1 MKTREKIS
9 YVFLLILS
17 VIISGVIIITNEKT
31 YSASC
36 SLSISGETLNVGD
49 TKKITIKSSS
59 NTSSADGYIKSSDP
73 SCIQI
78 VSVNSP
84 IGKNTDSYF
93 AVIDQAGDGL
103 SSVGSVTVKAL
114 KADCS
119 ATLKITG
126 VSMSDVNLAS
136 YSGLSFTSGTIKV
149 RPVQTTTQAITQPQN
164 NQPSNPQPSNNNNT
178 NNSTPA
184 NKTGSGNNLLS
195 SLKVAGC
202 NLNEKFNAKYT
213 NYSINVDST
222 IKSVDVKADT
232 QDDKAKVNISG
243 NNQLKSGIN
252 KITITV
258 TAENGSKK
266 TYTITVNKEKDP
278 NEPEEEQQPQEDVKG
293 EEVEQPENIEV
304 DDKSNTFLKTIIVK
318 NGELNKKFNK
328 YEHVYYFDSKYSSLF
343 IENAIPEIETNVV
356 KINRVQNNTIIS
368 VENDLG
374 DKSYYLIIEKDIT
387 KRIIFYIILAISIIL
402 NICAIA
408 YIIIKNKSPKN
419 KK

>member
-1 MKTREKIS
+1 MKTREKLS
-9 YVFLLILS
+9 YVIILVLS
-17 VIISGVIIITNEKT
+17 VIISGVIVITNEKT

-59 NTSSADGYIKSSDP
+59 NTSSADGYIKSNDP
-73 SCIQI
+73 SCIQ
-78 VSVNSP
+78 VVNVNSS

-93 AVIDQAGDGL
+93 ATIDQAGDGL
-103 SSVGSVTVKAL
+103 SSVGSVTIKAL
-114 KADCS
+114 RPDCS
-119 ATLKITG
+119 TTLKITG
-126 VSMSDVNLAS
+126 VSMSDVDLAS

-149 RPVQTTTQAITQPQN
+149 KPVQTTTQAVTQPQN
-164 NQPSNPQPSNNNNT
+164 NQPSNPQPSNNNN
-178 NNSTPA
+178 STPA
-184 NKTGSGNNLLS
+184 TKTGSGNNLLS

-202 NLNEKFNAKYT
+202 NLNEKFNAKNT

-343 IENAIPEIETNVV
+343 IENALPEIETNVV
-356 KINRVQNNTIIS
+356 RINRVQNNTIIS

-374 DKSYYLIIEKDIT
+374 DKSYYLIIEKKNHTIL
-387 KRIIFYIILAISIIL
+387 YIILTISIIL
-402 NICAIA
+402 NICLIA